1 MSDISLL
8 VYCHSDIR
16 SCILSVGC
24 FLDIYSVFV
33 SALSVVSEAAPQSSV
48 TDYCELQ
55 LDRKEFLLR
64 SVCSKKPQTRQMA
77 QQVRALLH
85 WLGENRTTVLY
96 FLKNYTFTY

>member
-1 MSDISLL
+1 MRDISLL

-33 SALSVVSEAAPQSSV
+33 SPLPVVSEAAPQSSV

-64 SVCSKKPQTRQMA
+64 SVCSKKSQTRHMA
-77 QQVRALLH
+77 KQVTALLP
-85 WLGENRTTVLY
+85 LAGRKSYYKEDCLFKV
-96 FLKNYTFTY
+96 